1 MFLKN
6 KTPTNQNCA
15 ERHLEEATCV
25 EMNNSTE
32 VIPNIAGT
40 NTEESAILSV
50 VGKIRQDTFQKRKQH
65 MLDKILQVGNTVE
78 NEEQLEAVLKQ
89 VAPLESIINAL
100 SKKDIPLPKTLQE
113 PSNKKIETQKRFSS
127 TKKKNKGKQKKYS
140 NPLNTEKTVLALE
153 MMGNWQQSNT

>member
-1 MFLKN
+1 MEHVQAHSSSLFLKN

-15 ERHLEEATCV
+15 ESHLEEATCV

-32 VIPNIAGT
+32 VIPNIADT

-65 MLDKILQVGNTVE
+65 MLDKILQVCNTVE

-100 SKKDIPLPKTLQE
+100 SKKDVPLPKTLQE

-127 TKKKNKGKQKKYS
+127 TKKKNKGKQKKY
-140 NPLNTEKTVLALE
+140 
-153 MMGNWQQSNT
+153 

>member
-50 VGKIRQDTFQKRKQH
+50 VGKIRQHF
-65 MLDKILQVGNTVE
+65 
-78 NEEQLEAVLKQ
+78 
-89 VAPLESIINAL
+89 
-100 SKKDIPLPKTLQE
+100 SKKKATYV
-113 PSNKKIETQKRFSS
+113 
-127 TKKKNKGKQKKYS
+127 G
-140 NPLNTEKTVLALE
+140 
-153 MMGNWQQSNT
+153 